1 MWKKLGRLG
10 TLMGAA
16 ALVVAAASGDAAP
29 TRGRSTGIAIS
40 QETQKEVAI
49 TIYNGNLG
57 LVKDIREVSL
67 PAGAHEVKF
76 MDVAGQIDPTT
87 VHLKSLTDP
96 SALRVLEQNYEYDL
110 LSPQKLMDKYVGKNV
125 RLVTSDGS
133 LIDAVLLSN
142 NGGPIYQI
150 NGQIHLGYPGRLVL
164 PDVPGGL
171 ISKPTLVWLMQ
182 NGSVAP
188 QRVEA
193 SYLTKGINWK
203 ADYVIVLDAADASG
217 DLSGW
222 VTIDNR
228 SGATYGNAVL
238 KLVAGDVHRAPTSQQ
253 LNEMHRDV
261 NAKAAL
267 GATAFREESFFEY
280 HLYSLEGRTTVKD
293 NQTKQISLLNAADI
307 PILKEFRYFGSS
319 QYYRGQYGTPL
330 SNQKVGV
337 FLDIA
342 NTEPNHLG
350 IPLPKGVVRVYKAD
364 RDGGLQF
371 IGEDTIDHTPK
382 DEKVKIKMGEA
393 FDVVGE
399 RTQKDWRKIGS
410 GVYETEWEIQ
420 LRNHKEEA
428 VQVTILEPVPGDWQ
442 VLKTSHPYEKVEA
455 HTLKYRVNV
464 PKDGKTTVAYRVRM
478 IW

>member
-1 MWKKLGRLG
+1 
-10 TLMGAA
+10 
-16 ALVVAAASGDAAP
+16 
-29 TRGRSTGIAIS
+29 
-40 QETQKEVAI
+40 
-49 TIYNGNLG
+49 
-57 LVKDIREVSL
+57 
-67 PAGAHEVKF
+67 
-76 MDVAGQIDPTT
+76 
-87 VHLKSLTDP
+87 
-96 SALRVLEQNYEYDL
+96 
-110 LSPQKLMDKYVGKNV
+110 
-125 RLVTSDGS
+125 VTSDGS

-150 NGQIHLGYPGRLVL
+150 NGQIHLGYPGRLIL

-182 NGSVAP
+182 NGLGAP

-203 ADYVIVLDAADASG
+203 ADYVIVLDAADARG

-238 KLVAGDVHRAPTSQQ
+238 KLVAGDLHRAPTAQQ
-253 LNEMHRDV
+253 LHEMDRDV
-261 NAKAAL
+261 GTMRASAKP
-267 GATAFREESFFEY
+267 AFKEESFFEY
-280 HLYSLEGRTTVKD
+280 HLYSLQGRTTVKD

-307 PILKEFRYFGSS
+307 PIQKEFRYYGSS
-319 QYYRGQYGTPL
+319 QYYRSQYGTPL

-337 FLDIA
+337 FLELA
-342 NTEPNHLG
+342 NAEANHLG
-350 IPLPKGVVRVYKAD
+350 LPLPKGVVRVYKAD

-410 GVYETEWEIQ
+410 GVYEAEWEIQ
-420 LRNHKEEA
+420 LRNHKEEP

-455 HTLKYRVNV
+455 HTLKYRVTI
-464 PKDGKTTVAYRVRM
+464 PQDGKTTVVYRLRM
-478 IW
+478 TW

>member
-1 MWKKLGRLG
+1 MRKKLGSFG
-10 TLMGAA
+10 ALMGTVAI
-16 ALVVAAASGDAAP
+16 ALAAASGDAAP
-29 TRGRSTGIAIS
+29 VRGGPAGIAIS

-96 SALRVLEQNYEYDL
+96 AALRVLEQNYEYDL
-110 LSPQKLMDKYVGKNV
+110 LSPQKLMDKFVGKGV
-125 RLVTSDGS
+125 RLMTSDGS

-150 NGQIHLGYPGRLVL
+150 NGQIHLGYPGRLIL

-182 NGSVAP
+182 NGLGAP

-203 ADYVIVLDAADASG
+203 ADYVIVLDAADARG

-238 KLVAGDVHRAPTSQQ
+238 KLVAGDLHRAPTAQQ
-253 LNEMHRDV
+253 LHEMDRDV
-261 NAKAAL
+261 GTMRASAKP
-267 GATAFREESFFEY
+267 AFKEESFFEY
-280 HLYSLEGRTTVKD
+280 HLYSLQGRTTVKD

-307 PILKEFRYFGSS
+307 PIQKEFRYYGSS
-319 QYYRGQYGTPL
+319 QYYRSQYGTPL

-337 FLDIA
+337 FLELA
-342 NTEPNHLG
+342 NAEANHLG
-350 IPLPKGVVRVYKAD
+350 LPLPKGVVRVYKAD

-410 GVYETEWEIQ
+410 GVYEAEWEIQ
-420 LRNHKEEA
+420 LRNHKEEP

-455 HTLKYRVNV
+455 HTLKYRVTI
-464 PKDGKTTVAYRVRM
+464 PQDGKTTVVYRLRM
-478 IW
+478 TW